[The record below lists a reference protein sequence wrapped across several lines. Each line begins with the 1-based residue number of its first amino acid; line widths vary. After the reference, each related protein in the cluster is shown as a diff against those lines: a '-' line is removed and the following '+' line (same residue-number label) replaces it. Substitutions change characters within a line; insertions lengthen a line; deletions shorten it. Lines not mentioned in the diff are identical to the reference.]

1 MSRRHVFIASLVAAT
16 AAVAVP
22 TIAQAQPPNEPSDQA
37 SCVGTLSVFNQAHP
51 EVFGSRSDV
60 SHGFIEEAAN
70 EGISPGAIFAGFAH
84 AHGTV
89 EQCAQ

>member
-1 MSRRHVFIASLVAAT
+1 MSRHHVIVAGLVAAT

-22 TIAQAQPPNEPSDQA
+22 TIAQAEPPNGPSDQA
-37 SCVGTLSVFNQAHP
+37 SCAGTLSVFNVAHP

-60 SHGFIEEAAN
+60 AHDFLEDADA
-70 EGISPGAIFAGFAH
+70 EGIPPGQIYTSFAH

-89 EQCAQ
+89 EQCD